1 MCLAFISMKTIVT
14 GGSGYLGTHVRKFFD
29 ADDFSRRSSRSVTN
43 MQDVR
48 EIGEYDLVI
57 HLAAYLDKSPDAAD
71 DVFLTNVDGTVNI
84 LNHVKEG
91 ATFIFASTK
100 DVYGRFA
107 DNFALVPESCQTL
120 YAGQSALEWSKLI
133 AERYV
138 EYYANRN
145 NFRSCIFRL
154 SNIYAPK
161 SDGNYPGFVG
171 GFVDDINFGKRMRL
185 PGGGSPVRDLLHVN
199 DLSEACKAFHQ
210 SVIRHGLYNLGGGQS
225 NAVSISELVE
235 IMEEVSGLQAV
246 VDGENP
252 LPSPIP
258 NKYISDLG
266 LVTQELD
273 WKPRIS
279 VKEGIAMLF
288 NKA

>member
-1 MCLAFISMKTIVT
+1 MYMKTIVT
-14 GGSGYLGTHVRKFFD
+14 GGSGYLGTHIRKFFD
-29 ADDFSRRSSRSVTN
+29 ADDFSRRSRRSVTN

-71 DVFLTNVDGTVNI
+71 DVFLTNVDGTVNV
-84 LNHVKEG
+84 LQHVKEG

-107 DNFALVPESCQTL
+107 DNFTQVPETCQTL

-138 EYYANRN
+138 EYYSNRN
-145 NFRSCIFRL
+145 GFRSCIFRL

-161 SDGNYPGFVG
+161 SDGNNPGFVG
-171 GFVDDINFGKRMRL
+171 GFVNDINLGERMRL
-185 PGGGSPVRDLLHVN
+185 PGGGLPVRDLLHVD
-199 DLSEACKAFHQ
+199 DLSEACNAFNE
-210 SVIRHGLYNLGGGQS
+210 SVIRNGLYNLGGGPS

-235 IMEEVSGLQAV
+235 MMEEVSGLQAV
-246 VDGENP
+246 IDSDNP
-252 LPSPIP
+252 LPAPIP
-258 NKYISDLG
+258 NRYVSDLS
-266 LVTQELD
+266 LVMQELD

-279 VKEGIAMLF
+279 LREGLATLF
-288 NKA
+288 NR

>member
-1 MCLAFISMKTIVT
+1 MCLAFICMKTIVT

-91 ATFIFASTK
+91 ATFVFASTK

-107 DNFALVPESCQTL
+107 DNFQLVPESCQTL

-138 EYYANRN
+138 EFYANKN

-154 SNIYAPK
+154 SNVYAPK
-161 SDGNYPGFVG
+161 SEGNYPGFVG
-171 GFVDDINFGKRMRL
+171 GFVDDINFGERMRL
-185 PGGGSPVRDLLHVN
+185 PGGGSPIRDFLHVD
-199 DLSEACKAFHQ
+199 DLSEACKAFHE
-210 SVIRHGLYNLGGGQS
+210 SIIRHGLFNLGGGQS
-225 NAVSISELVE
+225 NAVSIRELVE
-235 IMEEVSGLQAV
+235 TMEQVSGLQAV
-246 VDGENP
+246 VDKENP
-252 LPSPIP
+252 LPAPTP
-258 NKYISDLG
+258 NRYISDLS
-266 LVTQELD
+266 LVRQELD
-273 WKPRIS
+273 WKPRTS
-279 VKEGIAMLF
+279 LKEGLATLF
-288 NKA
+288 NK

>member
-1 MCLAFISMKTIVT
+1 MKTIVT

-48 EIGEYDLVI
+48 EIAEYDLVI

-71 DVFLTNVDGTVNI
+71 DVFLTNVDGTVNV

-91 ATFIFASTK
+91 ATFILASTK

-107 DNFALVPESCQTL
+107 DNFAHVPESCQTL

-133 AERYV
+133 AERYT

-145 NFRSCIFRL
+145 DFRSCIFRL
-154 SNIYAPK
+154 SNVYAPK

-171 GFVDDINFGKRMRL
+171 GFVDDINFGERMRL
-185 PGGGSPVRDLLHVN
+185 PGGGSPVRDLMHVN
-199 DLSEACKAFHQ
+199 DLSEACKAFHE

-225 NAVSISELVE
+225 NAVSISELVQ

-246 VDGENP
+246 VDAENP

-258 NKYISDLG
+258 NRYISDLS

-273 WKPRIS
+273 WKPRVS